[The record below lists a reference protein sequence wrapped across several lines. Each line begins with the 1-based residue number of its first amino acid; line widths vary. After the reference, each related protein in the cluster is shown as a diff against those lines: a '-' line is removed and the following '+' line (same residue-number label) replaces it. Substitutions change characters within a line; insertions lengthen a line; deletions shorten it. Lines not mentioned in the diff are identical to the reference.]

1 MEKVSDITLVSPSQR
16 RRDSQLHVI
25 VVNYFYEAD
34 LLTPDDLL
42 DRYSTIRPIARALH
56 NEGVEVDVLQR
67 FHRDTIFDEDGVG
80 FNFVA
85 DGFDPDLRKWQ
96 IPTSFH
102 KAVRGVCAHRE
113 ASRIAL
119 HIHGLFYPLQAI
131 SLRRMIPPDCAI
143 VVQHHAERPWK
154 IIRRPLQKWG
164 LRSVDGF
171 FFAARGLADCWIEY
185 GIVAGW
191 QQVYEV
197 MEGSTCFQRRDRVAA
212 RSRTGLRGTPTILW
226 VGNLTA
232 NKDPLTVLAG
242 FDRVLQQVPEARL
255 YMAYRSTDLLGQVH
269 RLIDSSPR
277 LRNAVTLL
285 GNVPHP
291 ELEDIYNSAD
301 YFVLGSHYEGSGFAL
316 AEAMACGVVPVV
328 TAIPS
333 FLAMTD
339 HGHVGACWA
348 PGDSH
353 SFCGAFLRILAQS
366 IEDLSKQT
374 ASCFDRRLSYQAIA
388 RASVHAYSELV
399 SGRKATKI

>member
-1 MEKVSDITLVSPSQR
+1 MEKTSGIAIVSHSQR

-34 LLTPDDLL
+34 LRTPDDLL
-42 DRYSTIRPIARALH
+42 DRYSTIRPIALALQ

-67 FHRDTIFDEDGVG
+67 FHRDTIVSVDGVR
-80 FNFVA
+80 FNFLA

-102 KAVRGVCAHRE
+102 NAIRGVCARRE

-119 HIHGLFYPLQAI
+119 HLHGLFYPLQAI
-131 SLRRMIPPDCAI
+131 SLRRMVPPDCAI
-143 VVQHHAERPWK
+143 VAQHHAERPWK

-171 FFAARGLADCWIEY
+171 FFAARGLADSWIEY
-185 GIVAGW
+185 GIVGGW

-197 MEGSTCFQRRDRVAA
+197 MEGSTCFRRGDRVAA
-212 RSRTGLRGTPTILW
+212 RSRTGLHGTPTILW

-232 NKDPLTVLAG
+232 NKDPLTVLMG
-242 FDRVLQQVPEARL
+242 FERILQQVPEARL
-255 YMAYRSTDLLGQVH
+255 CMAYRATDLLGPVH
-269 RLIDSSPR
+269 RLIDSSSR
-277 LRNAVTLL
+277 LRSAVTLL
-285 GNVPHP
+285 GDVPHL

-328 TAIPS
+328 TSIPS
-333 FLAMTD
+333 FLAMTEN
-339 HGHVGACWA
+339 GNVGACWT
-348 PGDSH
+348 PSDCR
-353 SFCGAFLRILAQS
+353 SFASAFLRILAQN
-366 IEDLSKQT
+366 IEDLSKRT
-374 ASCFDRRLSYQAIA
+374 ASCFDRRLSYPAIA
-388 RASVHAYSELV
+388 RTSLQAYDELV
-399 SGRKATKI
+399 SRRSATKV

>member
-1 MEKVSDITLVSPSQR
+1 MEKASDIALVSPSQL
-16 RRDSQLHVI
+16 RRDPQLHVI

-34 LLTPDDLL
+34 LRTPDDLL
-42 DRYSTIRPIARALH
+42 DRYSTIHPVARALCD
-56 NEGVEVDVLQR
+56 EGVKVTVLQR
-67 FHRDTIFDEDGVG
+67 FHQDAVIDDDGIR

-85 DGFDPDLRKWQ
+85 DGLDPDLRKWQ

-102 KAVRGVCAHRE
+102 EAVRGVCAHRE

-119 HIHGLFYPLQAI
+119 HINGLFYPLQTI
-131 SLRRMIPPDCAI
+131 SLRRMIPTDCAI
-143 VVQHHAERPWK
+143 VAQHHAERPWK

-164 LRSVDGF
+164 LRSADGF
-171 FFAARGLADCWIEY
+171 FFAARGLADVWIEY
-185 GIVAGW
+185 GIVAEW

-197 MEGSTCFQRRDRVAA
+197 MEGSTCFQQRGRAAA
-212 RSRTGLRGTPTILW
+212 RSRTGLRGTPTVLW

-242 FDRVLQQVPEARL
+242 FDRVLQHVPNARL
-255 YMAYRSTDLLGQVH
+255 YMAYRHTDLLGPV
-269 RLIDSSPR
+269 RRFIDSSPR
-277 LRNAVTLL
+277 LSSAVTLL
-285 GNVPHP
+285 GDVPHL

-339 HGHVGACWA
+339 NGNIGLCWT
-348 PGDSH
+348 PSDSH
-353 SFCGAFLRILAQS
+353 SFAGAFLRILVQNV
-366 IEDLSKQT
+366 EDLSKR
-374 ASCFDRRLSYQAIA
+374 AKSCFDRRLSYPAIA
-388 RASVHAYSELV
+388 RTSLRAYNELAS
-399 SGRKATKI
+399 RRIQTNI

>member
-1 MEKVSDITLVSPSQR
+1 MEKASDTTLAGPSQL

-34 LLTPDDLL
+34 LRRPDDLL
-42 DRYSTIRPIARALH
+42 DRYSTIRPAASALH
-56 NEGVEVDVLQR
+56 NEGVEVTVLQR
-67 FHRDTIFDEDGVG
+67 FHRDAIVDDDGVR
-80 FNFVA
+80 FNFFA

-102 KAVRGVCAHRE
+102 EAVRGVCADGE

-119 HIHGLFYPLQAI
+119 HINGLFYPLQARA
-131 SLRRMIPPDCAI
+131 LRRMIPPDCAI
-143 VVQHHAERPWK
+143 VAQHHAERPWK
-154 IIRRPLQKWG
+154 TIRRPLQKWG
-164 LRSVDGF
+164 LRSADGF
-171 FFAARGLADCWIEY
+171 FFAARGLADCWIEC

-191 QQVYEV
+191 QQIYEV
-197 MEGSTCFQRRDRVAA
+197 MEGSTCFQRRDRAAA

-242 FDRVLQQVPEARL
+242 FDRVLERVPEARL
-255 YMAYRSTDLLGQVH
+255 YMAYRRTDLLGAVS
-269 RLIDSSPR
+269 DFVASSPR
-277 LRNAVTLL
+277 LRSAVTLL
-285 GNVPHP
+285 GEVPHL

-333 FLAMTD
+333 FFNMTD
-339 HGHVGACWA
+339 DGHVGACWA

-353 SFCGAFLRILAQS
+353 SFAGAFLRIIAQS
-366 IEDLSKQT
+366 VEDLSTQT
-374 ASCFDRRLSYQAIA
+374 ASCFDRRLSYRTIA
-388 RASVHAYSELV
+388 RTSLQAYNELV
-399 SGRKATKI
+399 SKRRATKI